1 MFCFVF
7 LISNQFLAHKNS
19 SCGVNKTLLV
29 TSSKL
34 RTLSGPFS
42 SAEEDGGGLLRACS
56 LPEPTA
62 LSPLA
67 LLCVPPKPPRSF
79 SPHSALP
86 PSVTLSPM
94 FLPFSSSPIL
104 TALAPVSPRPPG
116 LFHTWLLFLLP
127 PSPALGSGPS
137 ESPRKQVQAP
147 APHSQA
153 V

>member
-1 MFCFVF
+1 MLFFF
-7 LISNQFLAHKNS
+7 YLKPISCPQ
-19 SCGVNKTLLV
+19 
-29 TSSKL
+29 KL
-34 RTLSGPFS
+34 EPRGQQDAPGDLQQTADSLWSRS
-42 SAEEDGGGLLRACS
+42 SAAEDGGGLLRACS

-67 LLCVPPKPPRSF
+67 LLCVPPKPFLCSF

-104 TALAPVSPRPPG
+104 TASAPVSPRPPG

-127 PSPALGSGPS
+127 PSPALGSGSS

-147 APHSQA
+147 AAHSQA